1 MSRSNPGDTSATP
14 LREAWRSVIGESD
27 RRPQPLPAAFS
38 ARPARE
44 VARALLGQLVVSRL
58 HGSTTV
64 VRIVETEAYIGRHD
78 PACHG
83 AQAAGRTP
91 RNASMFGSPGRA
103 YVYFIYGMHWCL
115 NVVTGE
121 AGHPEAVL
129 IRAGEPLAGMETM
142 VRRRERDRDLA
153 SGPARLCQALGV
165 DGALDDHPLDHPPLQ
180 LFSRPSVPDQ
190 KVGVSG
196 RIGIR
201 QARHWPLRFFVE
213 DHPCL
218 SSGPHLSA
226 DHSVDLTAPQPTHP
240 RQER

>member
-1 MSRSNPGDTSATP
+1 MSRSTPGDLSATP

-27 RRPQPLPAAFS
+27 DWPQPIPVAFS

-44 VARALLGQLVVSRL
+44 VARALLGQFLVSRV
-58 HGSTTV
+58 HGATTV

-83 AQAAGRTP
+83 AQAAGRTR
-91 RNASMFGSPGRA
+91 RNASMFGPPGRA

-129 IRAGEPLAGMETM
+129 IRAGEPLAGIDTM
-142 VRRRERDRDLA
+142 VRRRERDRDLT
-153 SGPARLCQALGV
+153 SGPARLCEALGV
-165 DGALDDHPLDHPPLQ
+165 DGALDGHALDAPPLQ
-180 LFSRPSVPDQ
+180 LFRGPSAPDATT
-190 KVGVSG
+190 GVSG

-201 QARHWPLRFFVE
+201 EARDWPLRFFLK
-213 DHPCL
+213 DHACL
-218 SSGPHLSA
+218 SSGPHLPA
-226 DHSVDLTAPQPTHP
+226 DHEVDLTAPEPSHP
-240 RQER
+240 QQEP